1 MENYTQNEI
10 DYSIAKERVHRMKRF
25 YAGVAIFIFVFSVY
39 NVERF
44 FRTGELTFLE
54 FHRFGGIFWIWG
66 IILAVKGLKLFFLN
80 HDWESKMM
88 NKELKQ
94 NQNGNTKF

>member
-1 MENYTQNEI
+1 MENYSQNEI
-10 DYSIAKERVHRMKRF
+10 DYSIAKEKVHRMKRF
-25 YAGVAIFIFVFSVY
+25 YVGVAIFILVFLVY

-54 FHRFGGIFWIWG
+54 YHRFGGIFLIWG

-80 HDWESKMM
+80 QDWERKMM
-88 NKELKQ
+88 DKEL
-94 NQNGNTKF
+94 NNNNNGNV

>member
-1 MENYTQNEI
+1 MENLSQKEI
-10 DYSIAKERVHRMKRF
+10 DYSIAKERVHSMKRF
-25 YAGVAIFIFVFSVY
+25 YVGVAIFILVFSVY

-66 IILAVKGLKLFFLN
+66 IILVVKGVKLFFLN
-80 HDWESKMM
+80 QDWERKMM
-88 NKELKQ
+88 DKEL
-94 NQNGNTKF
+94 NQNGHGKL